1 MSEEKPLFIHH
12 ATFVDLAAQKDNGT
26 ATLEFELQ
34 NNDRIAVVLTQA
46 QLHSLYQHILSE
58 GAAGHLAF
66 ALRSESQGA

>member
-1 MSEEKPLFIHH
+1 MSEKKLIVIHH
-12 ATFVDLAAQKDNGT
+12 ATFIDLAAQKDNGT
-26 ATLEFELQ
+26 AILEFDLEDD
-34 NNDRIAVVLTQA
+34 DRIAVVLTQA